1 VAEYHEKKE
10 AVEGK
15 NVGYTAE
22 LEKHKKEM
30 DRRHHMHMLENERVR
45 LNDTIGK
52 NKYLKDEI
60 DIMRKEI
67 CFAKD
72 SIAKMSKQIASLKKT
87 VTESAT
93 DSIIGNRI
101 SDETNNQIL
110 ALKAKHEEEKE
121 RFELQIK
128 QLQERLKERDD
139 PIEFDDKS
147 FNHHVNDSKGTPG
160 QKQEAFANP
169 IVILKLRVN
178 KLNAINKKKKK
189 LVD

>member
-1 VAEYHEKKE
+1 MSTKESKSYHYPSNYFRRYLILEDQYKENVHDYVEKKE

-22 LEKHKKEM
+22 LEKHRKEM

-52 NKYLKDEI
+52 NSYLKVEI

-67 CFAKD
+67 VFAKD
-72 SIAKMSKQIASLKKT
+72 SIEKMSKQIGGLKKT

-93 DSIIGNRI
+93 ESIIGNRI

-121 RFELQIK
+121 RFEL
-128 QLQERLKERDD
+128 
-139 PIEFDDKS
+139 
-147 FNHHVNDSKGTPG
+147 
-160 QKQEAFANP
+160 
-169 IVILKLRVN
+169 
-178 KLNAINKKKKK
+178 
-189 LVD
+189 